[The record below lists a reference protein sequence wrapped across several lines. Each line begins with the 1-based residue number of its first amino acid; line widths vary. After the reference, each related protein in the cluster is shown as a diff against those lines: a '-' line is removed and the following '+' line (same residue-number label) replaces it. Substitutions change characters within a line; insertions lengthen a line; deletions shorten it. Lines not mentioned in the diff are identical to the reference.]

1 MHPSFLVSVSHVGM
15 PIGGYIFPH
24 ANYGGPG
31 AQNESETARAVDW
44 YVSKQPINTS
54 KQPFKTARDVD
65 WYV

>member
-1 MHPSFLVSVSHVGM
+1 M

-44 YVSKQPINTS
+44 YVG
-54 KQPFKTARDVD
+54 
-65 WYV
+65 